1 MSSITFDT
9 MKFVD
14 TLRDA
19 GVPEAQAKAEA
30 KAVNEAI
37 ASAVDM
43 TLATKN
49 DINLVRSDIAA
60 SKLEM
65 IKWIV
70 VLIVGQTALLI
81 TILPKIMGH

>member
-14 TLRDA
+14 TLREA

-60 SKLEM
+60 SKLDM

-81 TILPKIMGH
+81 TILPKIIGH

>member
-1 MSSITFDT
+1 

-14 TLRDA
+14 TLREA

-60 SKLEM
+60 SKLDM

-81 TILPKIMGH
+81 TILPKIIGH